1 MRVAINA
8 RVRRRT
14 AAALLSPLC
23 ITASIT
29 IAHASACWFEP
40 QGIGRIAS
48 AIDIRTLRMSDGA
61 EIRLA
66 GIEPADTPPSADVI
80 GALIPV
86 GDVAIH
92 GDTDTPDRY
101 GRQTGFIFSDI
112 DGPPLQARILS
123 AGLALASGTLSDR
136 ACAAELAA
144 AEATARRAKTG
155 LWSRDGVIKNAA
167 IPGDIQAQLGRFVV
181 VEGRVLSVREAG
193 STTYLNFGRR
203 WTRDFAVSISRRMI
217 PAFAGAGIVLKSLE
231 GRRIRVRGWVE
242 SRGGPRIEARHVG
255 QIEAVGDQVTAR
267 D

>member
-1 MRVAINA
+1 MRVTFTAHA
-8 RVRRRT
+8 RRWT
-14 AAALLSPLC
+14 ATALLSPLC
-23 ITASIT
+23 IAASMT
-29 IAHASACWFEP
+29 IAYASACSFEP

-48 AIDIRTLRMSDGA
+48 AIDVRTLRMSDGA

-66 GIEPADTPPSADVI
+66 GIEPADTPPSADTI
-80 GALIPV
+80 NALMPV
-86 GDVAIH
+86 GEIAIH
-92 GDTDTPDRY
+92 GDSDMPDRY

-112 DGPPLQARILS
+112 GGPPLQAHILN
-123 AGLALASGTLSDR
+123 AGLALASGTIPDR

-144 AEATARRAKTG
+144 AEAAARRAKTG
-155 LWSRDGVIKNAA
+155 IWSRDGVIKNAA

-203 WTRDFAVSISRRMI
+203 WTRDFAVTISRRMI
-217 PAFAGAGIVLKSLE
+217 PAFAGAGIVPKSLE